1 MPKSVW
7 TRQSGQS
14 MNHLITR
21 SRNELLLDYF
31 CTHCGNPVTA
41 EDNFCRNC
49 GSTCCGLIP
58 IKDNSELGLGASN
71 IPNQTA
77 VVGVADPVATVLNNR
92 LLVIGVIAMIG
103 PLGLPALWFSQRF
116 SKSTKVVTTVV
127 YMLVTTIVP
136 LVFAWYIMD
145 YSLRPLVEAFSK

>member
-1 MPKSVW
+1 
-7 TRQSGQS
+7 
-14 MNHLITR
+14 MNHQITR
-21 SRNELLLDYF
+21 SRNELLIDNF
-31 CTHCGNPVTA
+31 CPHCGNPVTA
-41 EDNFCRNC
+41 EDNFCRYC
-49 GSTCCGLIP
+49 GSTCYDLISV
-58 IKDNSELGLGASN
+58 KDNSELGVSN

-103 PLGLPALWFSQRF
+103 PLGLPALWLSQRF
-116 SKSTKVVTTVV
+116 SKSTKIVSTVV

-136 LVFAWYIMD
+136 LVFAWYLMD